1 MAMRI
6 TGMSTPARNSE
17 TGKHTGARATATHPL
32 ELVQSWQSLK
42 PLTTLG
48 LVHAGRLTV
57 TRGMQ
62 GLLSAPCQTISATR
76 AIPARCEKSTKTAE
90 RHAHLCADRCTLVRR
105 QNQTSAPEESLRTT
119 ALKILVRPVASRHQS
134 RAATAYRS

>member
-57 TRGMQ
+57 TRGIQ

-76 AIPARCEKSTKTAE
+76 AKFRQG
-90 RHAHLCADRCTLVRR
+90 VRIRRIR
-105 QNQTSAPEESLRTT
+105 QNSTRTCVQTGARRPTRSSPPERN
-119 ALKILVRPVASRHQS
+119 
-134 RAATAYRS
+134 

>member
-1 MAMRI
+1 MRI

-62 GLLSAPCQTISATR
+62 GLLSAPCQTVSATR
-76 AIPARCEKSTKTAE
+76 AKFTYSFLRALSTCVVVAASSRMFAFVAIRLRSAALVARTS
-90 RHAHLCADRCTLVRR
+90 RTLFIFEAG
-105 QNQTSAPEESLRTT
+105 AP
-119 ALKILVRPVASRHQS
+119 
-134 RAATAYRS
+134 